1 MQVLTVTYTVLIIR
15 GSIKRWTP
23 FHLLSSVVVNP
34 FHVLIINYQ
43 EKKYFTMCAQLKSFL
58 IYCFIFFKEAKIL
71 ALSELA
77 ELRTI

>member
-43 EKKYFTMCAQLKSFL
+43 EKKIFHYVCTTKIFL

-71 ALSELA
+71 ALSDFA